1 MKVSA
6 QAAAFLQK
14 DTPKEQKLKVVRGE
28 VSMTSSDLVIVL
40 AYMSL
45 ERDDELK
52 AAALKCMRELPGET
66 LESICTVPDI
76 HPRILDILA
85 RVHTTN
91 QPLIEKINGHPNVD
105 VRTLAFIA
113 GNCLQGSLINVDS
126 SRQDRKST
134 NQPGQASNR
143 ELPLP
148 DEVDGTAGEGEDFS
162 NKYKLV
168 QEFDTKEKIKMALT
182 GNKEWRTILI
192 RDNNKIVGESV
203 LKNPRITE
211 QEILVIAKSSERS
224 DEIIRI
230 ICSNKEWTKSYQLRK
245 ALIENHKTPLQYA
258 LRFLSLLTER
268 DLAFLVKSKNVSSV
282 IVTQARRM
290 LTNKKKGK

>member
-85 RVHTTN
+85 RVHNTN
-91 QPLIEKINGHPNVD
+91 LPLIEKINVHPNVD
-105 VRTLAFIA
+105 GRTLAFIA
-113 GNCLQGSLINVDS
+113 GNCLQSSEINMGS
-126 SRQDRKST
+126 SRQDRTVS
-134 NQPGQASNR
+134 NQPGQAPHQD
-143 ELPLP
+143 LPLP
-148 DEVDGTAGEGEDFS
+148 DEGDESVGEEVDFS
-162 NKYKLV
+162 NKYKLM
-168 QEFDTKEKIKMALT
+168 QEFDAKEKIKMALT

-192 RDNNKIVGESV
+192 RDNNKIVSESV

-245 ALIENHKTPLQYA
+245 ALIENHKTPLQFA
-258 LRFLSLLTER
+258 LRFLSLLTEK

-290 LTNKKKGK
+290 LTNKKSGK